1 MTALQGSSGQACR
14 LPLNRPDL
22 SGRSALRS
30 GLCPIRFT
38 TFLGFLT
45 LLFGLAAA
53 LPSSAQTTLSTVST
67 GSPTVGLAV
76 NPTQN
81 IIYVTHGDNTL
92 TYIDGWTNTVHQ
104 VKDPGAATT
113 NGASAILTY
122 LNGVFVAN
130 SASNDIVAYYVV
142 PQGGYTFEQL
152 VKDPNALQPAAMVF
166 SPNGF
171 GTLYVANKGSNS
183 VSVFVNN
190 GSGLQFTAAISVGA
204 QPDAMVMDLASN
216 RIYVANY
223 ADGTVS
229 VVDGSSNTVVT
240 TIQVGMHPTS
250 LALNAPSN
258 KIYVADQGSNDV
270 MVINGATNIASSISG
285 ISTAPTAIATSPLS
299 GQIFVA
305 TLDGHV
311 DVIDGSTDT
320 VTHVL
325 SAQAGTSPAGQ
336 AAIVVDP
343 TTDEVFVSIQG
354 GNLTAIDGGTL
365 AETNPPVGPGGTAAL
380 ALNPVTHRVYADNA
394 SNSIAVVDGS
404 TNAFNTLTLGQIQP
418 WAIAVNPA
426 TNKVYVAN
434 YGSNSV
440 TAYDPNAGTTS
451 NIPTGGNPDAIAID
465 LAKNLVYVADFTGS
479 VTIIDASN
487 DQVESQTIDVANP
500 DSIAVDPIRGLV
512 FGASSTQSA
521 AFNFPS
527 NFGPNPWT
535 SGPTSNVGPI
545 ASLANPAAGVAYT
558 LFRDGNLEVAD
569 ESTPHSFIV
578 GVCGTTASQPTAMD
592 VNPTTNTVYV
602 ACSGKEVDAVIHA
615 GGFLGGVSAV
625 YQDPSAISPVAVAVN
640 PITNKIFVANAG
652 DGSGNG
658 SVTVIDGA
666 TGSVTNLS
674 TGGTPVGVAVNLA
687 SGKVYVQMKTT
698 GANGAIYAIDPTG
711 QYFLGG
717 STPEGSI
724 GPLNT
729 QIATDPI
736 NNTVYALDRLS
747 NTVSYIAESTPQ
759 GNAGPSTTIQPFT
772 NNIWTT
778 SATPT
783 FNFSATAGL
792 DGYGP
797 YAVYFQV
804 DTLTGPWSYAGSTG
818 TSGSFSGIYSLP
830 LTPGFHVVYA
840 YSTSGYET
848 NNLDS
853 NNGAGFQYGPFVGA
867 IASYGFIV
875 APPNAG
881 TSFLANFGSVAQGT
895 TSAPQQAIL
904 VNHGGAPLNF
914 TYTFTGPNATD
925 FAEVPYTGSDPLCNT
940 LAGVLAP
947 GSYCDVNVAFHPTAA
962 GAEVAEV
969 EFLDNSLGIA
979 DTPSV
984 VVLEGFSQAP
994 GQTLS
999 VAITGNGAGTISDGS
1014 GFTCS
1019 TTTYCNHVYTPGAQ
1033 VTLTATPSAGSIF
1046 YGWDGACTGSGTCTL
1061 TMNSNQIVAAI
1072 FTTAIPSHCAPSD
1085 TTWIGGPSGNWSNPA
1100 NWSTAAVPV
1109 SGAHVCINGAK
1120 SPVSSV
1126 TLDVSASVG
1135 GLTIDPGNSL
1145 TISDNLQFIVAGTL
1159 SNSGQI
1165 TLNASGHNTFLT
1177 FSGSVTITG
1186 GGTITLI
1193 QTTSGGQPILN
1204 NTNNGAFTNVD
1215 NTIQGAGQ
1223 IGNNGLHITNQ
1234 VSGVISANNA
1244 SFPLTLNNNVTNLGT
1259 IQSSGSGT
1267 LQIAAVI
1274 ANSAATVR
1282 TLSSTSSVLLLGN
1295 ASIQG
1300 GIVNNA
1306 AGGTFATPTG
1316 NVGNLDGKTL
1326 GALTLFGTY
1335 TTQDNATTVLF
1346 GAIDNAGTLLL
1357 QSAGHNTFLT
1367 FNSAVTLSGGG
1378 TVDMSLTTLGGQPI
1392 LNNTNAGSLTNFNN
1406 LIQGAGQ
1413 IGNNGLVI
1421 TNQAA
1426 GIINANNS
1434 SSPLFINSNLTN
1446 QGLLEATGNGTLQ
1459 ISSVIQN
1466 QNANVTVGAASASI
1480 LLVGGDIVG
1489 GTITNTLGG
1498 TFATVA
1504 GNSASLDGITSGAL
1518 TIVGTFAS
1526 LDNSTTTFFGS
1537 INNTGTIV
1545 IQAAGHNTFFNC
1557 NNIVTL
1563 SGGGTV
1569 NLSQASSSG
1578 QPIINNSNAGALV
1591 NVNNLIEGAGQIG
1604 NNGLGITNQAAG
1616 VISATNPSFPLGI
1629 NNNSTNL
1636 GLIQANGGTLQ
1647 LSAQVVNQGA
1657 AIRTVSGGSAI
1668 QLFSGANIQGGTL
1681 TSAAGGSITTVVG
1694 QNPALNGLTSGALT
1708 LAGTIT
1714 IVDNGNATLFGTIN
1728 NTGVLDLQSNGHN
1741 SFLVCNNA
1749 VTLTGNGTVFLDQL
1763 ASGGQPIINNANA
1776 GSLTNVSNL
1785 IEGAGQIGN
1794 NGLGITNQA
1803 AGVISATNPS
1813 FPLGINNNS
1822 TNLGLI
1828 QANGG
1833 TLQLSAQVVNQG
1845 AAIRTVSGG
1854 SAIQLFSGANI
1865 QGGTLTSAAGGS
1877 ITTVVGQNPALN
1889 GLTSGALTLAGTI
1902 TIVDNGNATLF
1913 GTINNTGVLD
1923 LQSNGHNSFLVCNN
1937 AVTLTGNGTVFLDQL
1952 ASGGQPIINN
1962 ANAGSLTNVSNLIEG
1977 AGQIGNNGL
1986 PFTNGSAGRVLGNSA
2001 FSLSLNGSSVTNQGQ
2016 MQQTGASSSGILS
2029 VNNLTQTSTG
2039 HFGISIASPTQYSQ
2053 WQDTGNTTLAGNL
2066 DIAFAN
2072 GFTPAL
2078 NNQFTVLTTHSRS
2091 GQFAAINSPSLPS
2104 GLAWQATYNP
2114 GSVVLTVVAGTGGTS
2129 TLTVTPQGTGTGTIT
2144 DDFGLINC
2152 TTTGGVISGN
2162 CSAGYLTGSIVALT
2176 AIPASGTN
2184 FNGFTG
2190 CTGAAP
2196 CIVTVSGPQTVTASF
2211 VPANSFTLNVT
2222 LIGTGNG
2229 TITDNFNQINCVDA
2243 AGVISGA
2250 CSASYP
2256 VGAVVNLSATPNSGA
2271 TFGGWL
2277 GACTGTAGC
2286 SVTMNSA
2293 QSVTASLVPPP
2304 QNIPLTFAA
2313 GTNVSGMATYDCP
2326 SNPSPSPTNPC
2337 LDPNAHALALNVGQV
2352 LTPFTLTVQ
2361 ATEVPPTSGDG
2372 ICTNGDTPTQDFDC
2386 RFKSFFTFQT
2396 NPNGDTVVPLCYP
2409 YANGNCVHY
2418 TVFYQNPGTE
2428 PDPSWY
2434 VGPVNWTITFNNDTF
2449 VPPAPYTGS
2458 TPRLYDDPDGFV
2470 LPNSPYGTD
2479 CNTPMLI
2486 GNPGVPS
2493 NPPIYCQ
2500 FVFDIT
2506 TFYDPNKKVDAGI
2519 GGKTRVFNDVGVAI
2533 PPSSAAS
2540 LTVPSTPDAATVS
2553 AGTPIGITVMVTNS
2567 SGGTA
2572 TGATLHDSLPAGAGL
2587 WTISPAYS
2595 GPGSCTTTGAVNAQ
2609 VLNCSFGDLAP
2620 SATLSLHI
2628 LSATSSAG
2636 TLTNTAT
2643 IAAANQQVLSIASV
2657 VVQPVTPVFSGLTPS
2672 QSIAAGTPSITLAGV
2687 IGNGSFFPASGE
2699 TISITINGITQ
2710 LATIGANGVFSLQFA
2725 TAAIPVSATPYTIAY
2740 SYVGDSIFAS
2750 AADSSTTLTV
2760 TSGVVLQSIVL
2771 APANPTLT
2779 PNAKLTFIAT
2789 GFYSNGSSQN
2799 VSSLVTWSSDTP
2811 SVAAINSAGV
2821 ATAIA
2826 QGTSTI
2832 TASLSGVIGTTLL
2845 TVNGA
2850 AAIAY
2855 IGDAVSANCCLDV
2868 INTSTNK
2875 VVTTIPV
2882 TNINEP
2888 LGITPDQSRIFVP
2901 DSSANV
2907 VDVIDTT
2914 TNTLVNVIPV
2924 GNGTTAVAIT
2934 PDGKF
2939 GYVSDFG
2946 DNNVP
2951 VFDVATGAVVATI
2964 PIGFPSP
2971 WLAVTPDG
2979 AYVYASSAIDGRV
2992 AVINTSTNS
3001 LSSTFT
3007 LTPATGQPAPGCITG
3022 PTFNPSGTLA
3032 YFAQS
3037 CLAKSTS
3044 PGTVSVVSIPANTL
3058 VTNIVVGTDPF
3069 QTIISP
3075 DGTRL
3080 YVANAI
3086 SNTISVVDTSTN
3098 SVVATVSTI
3107 KHPESLGITPDG
3119 AFVYIANTG
3128 GGAISVL
3135 QTSSNTITAT
3145 IPATVPFGILIA
3157 SPPAAS
3163 NSATLALTPP
3173 NLVFNS
3179 QINGTTSAAQTISVK
3194 NPGTSAVTLTSIAL
3208 SGPNVSDFTLT
3219 SGCPAPPATLGSG
3232 ASCNLQVSYHPL
3244 VNGSSTAL
3252 VTITAANGLAS
3263 STQSAPL
3270 SGTGI
3275 SLVSIAVTPS
3285 AQSIMAGS
3293 TLQFTATGTYS
3304 DNSTLVLTNAVWS
3317 SSLPGVA
3324 GISSSGLATGVSPGQ
3339 TTISAT
3345 VGNIFGSTTLNVT
3358 PLVTLP
3364 LSVTL
3369 IGTGSGSVTDN
3380 FGSINCVSAAGVI
3393 SGACSANYPV
3403 GTLVTLT
3410 ATPTAPSAFAG
3421 WLGACTGTAGCSV
3434 TMNSAQSVT
3443 ASLVPPPQN
3452 IPLTFAAGTNV
3463 SGMATYDCP
3472 SNPSPSPTN
3481 PCLDPNAHA
3490 LALNVGQVLTPF
3502 TLTVQATEVPPTS
3515 GDGICT
3521 NGDTPTQDFDCRFKS
3536 FFTFQTN
3543 PNGDTVVPLCY
3554 PYANGN
3560 CVHYTVFYQNPGTEP
3575 DPSWYV
3581 GPVNWTITFNN
3592 DTFVP
3597 PAPYTGS
3604 TPRLYDDPDGF
3615 VLPNSPYGTDCN
3627 TPMLIGNPGVPSN
3640 PPIYCQFVFDITTF
3654 YDPNKKVD
3662 AGIGGKTRVFNDVVV
3677 AIPPV
3682 NTPVVTV
3689 TTTSDASPVNAGSPI
3704 GFTIAVSNSLS
3715 ATASNASLN
3724 NPLPAGAN
3732 INWSI
3737 SPAYSGPGSCTITGA
3752 VGSQVLNCSFG
3763 NLSPGANLS
3772 LHVQSASSSSGTYI
3786 CSSTVVFAG
3795 QQILS
3800 IGSITVQALP
3810 AAFSGIK
3817 PSQSIPV
3824 GTSSIS
3830 LSGTIASG
3838 TQYPPSGETVSVA
3851 INGAKQIATIG
3862 GNGAFSLQFP
3872 TASIPASTTPY
3883 TITYSFAG
3891 DSTFSPASDTSTS
3904 LAVVAGGKPGSTIKP
3919 LGSGTQN
3926 GVFYQDVQIANSGTG
3941 VDINV
3946 AITSLVFRTLAG
3958 TGTVTLNTSLSPAL
3972 PDNLGNLNVG
3982 QAVTVRL
3989 FLNVPTSVTRFLL
4002 TENGTLSDAS
4012 GTHYTF
4018 SAAQVINY

>member
-1794 NGLGITNQA
+1794 NGL
-1803 AGVISATNPS
+1803 
-1813 FPLGINNNS
+1813 
-1822 TNLGLI
+1822 
-1828 QANGG
+1828 
-1833 TLQLSAQVVNQG
+1833 
-1845 AAIRTVSGG
+1845 
-1854 SAIQLFSGANI
+1854 
-1865 QGGTLTSAAGGS
+1865 
-1877 ITTVVGQNPALN
+1877 
-1889 GLTSGALTLAGTI
+1889 
-1902 TIVDNGNATLF
+1902 
-1913 GTINNTGVLD
+1913 
-1923 LQSNGHNSFLVCNN
+1923 
-1937 AVTLTGNGTVFLDQL
+1937 
-1952 ASGGQPIINN
+1952 
-1962 ANAGSLTNVSNLIEG
+1962 
-1977 AGQIGNNGL
+1977 

-2053 WQDTGNTTLAGNL
+2053 
-2066 DIAFAN
+2066 
-2072 GFTPAL
+2072 
-2078 NNQFTVLTTHSRS
+2078 
-2091 GQFAAINSPSLPS
+2091 
-2104 GLAWQATYNP
+2104 
-2114 GSVVLTVVAGTGGTS
+2114 
-2129 TLTVTPQGTGTGTIT
+2129 
-2144 DDFGLINC
+2144 
-2152 TTTGGVISGN
+2152 
-2162 CSAGYLTGSIVALT
+2162 
-2176 AIPASGTN
+2176 
-2184 FNGFTG
+2184 
-2190 CTGAAP
+2190 
-2196 CIVTVSGPQTVTASF
+2196 
-2211 VPANSFTLNVT
+2211 
-2222 LIGTGNG
+2222 
-2229 TITDNFNQINCVDA
+2229 
-2243 AGVISGA
+2243 
-2250 CSASYP
+2250 
-2256 VGAVVNLSATPNSGA
+2256 
-2271 TFGGWL
+2271 
-2277 GACTGTAGC
+2277 
-2286 SVTMNSA
+2286 
-2293 QSVTASLVPPP
+2293 
-2304 QNIPLTFAA
+2304 
-2313 GTNVSGMATYDCP
+2313 
-2326 SNPSPSPTNPC
+2326 
-2337 LDPNAHALALNVGQV
+2337 
-2352 LTPFTLTVQ
+2352 
-2361 ATEVPPTSGDG
+2361 
-2372 ICTNGDTPTQDFDC
+2372 
-2386 RFKSFFTFQT
+2386 
-2396 NPNGDTVVPLCYP
+2396 
-2409 YANGNCVHY
+2409 
-2418 TVFYQNPGTE
+2418 
-2428 PDPSWY
+2428 
-2434 VGPVNWTITFNNDTF
+2434 
-2449 VPPAPYTGS
+2449 
-2458 TPRLYDDPDGFV
+2458 
-2470 LPNSPYGTD
+2470 
-2479 CNTPMLI
+2479 
-2486 GNPGVPS
+2486 
-2493 NPPIYCQ
+2493 
-2500 FVFDIT
+2500 
-2506 TFYDPNKKVDAGI
+2506 
-2519 GGKTRVFNDVGVAI
+2519 
-2533 PPSSAAS
+2533 
-2540 LTVPSTPDAATVS
+2540 
-2553 AGTPIGITVMVTNS
+2553 
-2567 SGGTA
+2567 
-2572 TGATLHDSLPAGAGL
+2572 
-2587 WTISPAYS
+2587 
-2595 GPGSCTTTGAVNAQ
+2595 
-2609 VLNCSFGDLAP
+2609 
-2620 SATLSLHI
+2620 
-2628 LSATSSAG
+2628 
-2636 TLTNTAT
+2636 
-2643 IAAANQQVLSIASV
+2643 
-2657 VVQPVTPVFSGLTPS
+2657 
-2672 QSIAAGTPSITLAGV
+2672 
-2687 IGNGSFFPASGE
+2687 
-2699 TISITINGITQ
+2699 
-2710 LATIGANGVFSLQFA
+2710 
-2725 TAAIPVSATPYTIAY
+2725 
-2740 SYVGDSIFAS
+2740 
-2750 AADSSTTLTV
+2750 
-2760 TSGVVLQSIVL
+2760 
-2771 APANPTLT
+2771 
-2779 PNAKLTFIAT
+2779 
-2789 GFYSNGSSQN
+2789 
-2799 VSSLVTWSSDTP
+2799 
-2811 SVAAINSAGV
+2811 
-2821 ATAIA
+2821 
-2826 QGTSTI
+2826 
-2832 TASLSGVIGTTLL
+2832 
-2845 TVNGA
+2845 
-2850 AAIAY
+2850 
-2855 IGDAVSANCCLDV
+2855 
-2868 INTSTNK
+2868 
-2875 VVTTIPV
+2875 
-2882 TNINEP
+2882 
-2888 LGITPDQSRIFVP
+2888 
-2901 DSSANV
+2901 
-2907 VDVIDTT
+2907 
-2914 TNTLVNVIPV
+2914 
-2924 GNGTTAVAIT
+2924 
-2934 PDGKF
+2934 
-2939 GYVSDFG
+2939 
-2946 DNNVP
+2946 
-2951 VFDVATGAVVATI
+2951 
-2964 PIGFPSP
+2964 
-2971 WLAVTPDG
+2971 
-2979 AYVYASSAIDGRV
+2979 
-2992 AVINTSTNS
+2992 
-3001 LSSTFT
+3001 
-3007 LTPATGQPAPGCITG
+3007 
-3022 PTFNPSGTLA
+3022 
-3032 YFAQS
+3032 
-3037 CLAKSTS
+3037 
-3044 PGTVSVVSIPANTL
+3044 
-3058 VTNIVVGTDPF
+3058 
-3069 QTIISP
+3069 
-3075 DGTRL
+3075 
-3080 YVANAI
+3080 
-3086 SNTISVVDTSTN
+3086 
-3098 SVVATVSTI
+3098 
-3107 KHPESLGITPDG
+3107 
-3119 AFVYIANTG
+3119 
-3128 GGAISVL
+3128 
-3135 QTSSNTITAT
+3135 
-3145 IPATVPFGILIA
+3145 
-3157 SPPAAS
+3157 
-3163 NSATLALTPP
+3163 
-3173 NLVFNS
+3173 
-3179 QINGTTSAAQTISVK
+3179 
-3194 NPGTSAVTLTSIAL
+3194 
-3208 SGPNVSDFTLT
+3208 
-3219 SGCPAPPATLGSG
+3219 
-3232 ASCNLQVSYHPL
+3232 
-3244 VNGSSTAL
+3244 
-3252 VTITAANGLAS
+3252 
-3263 STQSAPL
+3263 
-3270 SGTGI
+3270 
-3275 SLVSIAVTPS
+3275 
-3285 AQSIMAGS
+3285 
-3293 TLQFTATGTYS
+3293 
-3304 DNSTLVLTNAVWS
+3304 
-3317 SSLPGVA
+3317 
-3324 GISSSGLATGVSPGQ
+3324 
-3339 TTISAT
+3339 
-3345 VGNIFGSTTLNVT
+3345 
-3358 PLVTLP
+3358 
-3364 LSVTL
+3364 
-3369 IGTGSGSVTDN
+3369 
-3380 FGSINCVSAAGVI
+3380 
-3393 SGACSANYPV
+3393 
-3403 GTLVTLT
+3403 
-3410 ATPTAPSAFAG
+3410 
-3421 WLGACTGTAGCSV
+3421 
-3434 TMNSAQSVT
+3434 
-3443 ASLVPPPQN
+3443 
-3452 IPLTFAAGTNV
+3452 
-3463 SGMATYDCP
+3463 
-3472 SNPSPSPTN
+3472 
-3481 PCLDPNAHA
+3481 
-3490 LALNVGQVLTPF
+3490 
-3502 TLTVQATEVPPTS
+3502 
-3515 GDGICT
+3515 
-3521 NGDTPTQDFDCRFKS
+3521 
-3536 FFTFQTN
+3536 
-3543 PNGDTVVPLCY
+3543 
-3554 PYANGN
+3554 
-3560 CVHYTVFYQNPGTEP
+3560 
-3575 DPSWYV
+3575 
-3581 GPVNWTITFNN
+3581 
-3592 DTFVP
+3592 
-3597 PAPYTGS
+3597 
-3604 TPRLYDDPDGF
+3604 
-3615 VLPNSPYGTDCN
+3615 
-3627 TPMLIGNPGVPSN
+3627 
-3640 PPIYCQFVFDITTF
+3640 
-3654 YDPNKKVD
+3654 
-3662 AGIGGKTRVFNDVVV
+3662 
-3677 AIPPV
+3677 
-3682 NTPVVTV
+3682 
-3689 TTTSDASPVNAGSPI
+3689 
-3704 GFTIAVSNSLS
+3704 
-3715 ATASNASLN
+3715 
-3724 NPLPAGAN
+3724 
-3732 INWSI
+3732 
-3737 SPAYSGPGSCTITGA
+3737 
-3752 VGSQVLNCSFG
+3752 
-3763 NLSPGANLS
+3763 
-3772 LHVQSASSSSGTYI
+3772 
-3786 CSSTVVFAG
+3786 
-3795 QQILS
+3795 
-3800 IGSITVQALP
+3800 
-3810 AAFSGIK
+3810 
-3817 PSQSIPV
+3817 
-3824 GTSSIS
+3824 
-3830 LSGTIASG
+3830 
-3838 TQYPPSGETVSVA
+3838 
-3851 INGAKQIATIG
+3851 
-3862 GNGAFSLQFP
+3862 
-3872 TASIPASTTPY
+3872 
-3883 TITYSFAG
+3883 
-3891 DSTFSPASDTSTS
+3891 
-3904 LAVVAGGKPGSTIKP
+3904 
-3919 LGSGTQN
+3919 
-3926 GVFYQDVQIANSGTG
+3926 
-3941 VDINV
+3941 
-3946 AITSLVFRTLAG
+3946 
-3958 TGTVTLNTSLSPAL
+3958 
-3972 PDNLGNLNVG
+3972 
-3982 QAVTVRL
+3982 
-3989 FLNVPTSVTRFLL
+3989 
-4002 TENGTLSDAS
+4002 
-4012 GTHYTF
+4012 
-4018 SAAQVINY
+4018 

>member
-285 ISTAPTAIATSPLS
+285 ISTAPTAIATSPFS

-500 DSIAVDPIRGLV
+500 DSIAVDNIRGLV

-1186 GGTITLI
+1186 GGTINLI
-1193 QTTSGGQPILN
+1193 QTTSGGPPILN

-1426 GIINANNS
+1426 GIINANNA

-1986 PFTNGSAGRVLGNSA
+1986 GI
-2001 FSLSLNGSSVTNQGQ
+2001 TNQ
-2016 MQQTGASSSGILS
+2016 
-2029 VNNLTQTSTG
+2029 
-2039 HFGISIASPTQYSQ
+2039 
-2053 WQDTGNTTLAGNL
+2053 
-2066 DIAFAN
+2066 
-2072 GFTPAL
+2072 
-2078 NNQFTVLTTHSRS
+2078 
-2091 GQFAAINSPSLPS
+2091 
-2104 GLAWQATYNP
+2104 
-2114 GSVVLTVVAGTGGTS
+2114 
-2129 TLTVTPQGTGTGTIT
+2129 
-2144 DDFGLINC
+2144 
-2152 TTTGGVISGN
+2152 
-2162 CSAGYLTGSIVALT
+2162 
-2176 AIPASGTN
+2176 
-2184 FNGFTG
+2184 
-2190 CTGAAP
+2190 
-2196 CIVTVSGPQTVTASF
+2196 
-2211 VPANSFTLNVT
+2211 
-2222 LIGTGNG
+2222 
-2229 TITDNFNQINCVDA
+2229 A
-2243 AGVISGA
+2243 AGVIS
-2250 CSASYP
+2250 
-2256 VGAVVNLSATPNSGA
+2256 AT
-2271 TFGGWL
+2271 
-2277 GACTGTAGC
+2277 
-2286 SVTMNSA
+2286 
-2293 QSVTASLVPPP
+2293 
-2304 QNIPLTFAA
+2304 
-2313 GTNVSGMATYDCP
+2313 
-2326 SNPSPSPTNPC
+2326 NPS
-2337 LDPNAHALALNVGQV
+2337 
-2352 LTPFTLTVQ
+2352 F
-2361 ATEVPPTSGDG
+2361 
-2372 ICTNGDTPTQDFDC
+2372 
-2386 RFKSFFTFQT
+2386 
-2396 NPNGDTVVPLCYP
+2396 
-2409 YANGNCVHY
+2409 
-2418 TVFYQNPGTE
+2418 
-2428 PDPSWY
+2428 
-2434 VGPVNWTITFNNDTF
+2434 
-2449 VPPAPYTGS
+2449 
-2458 TPRLYDDPDGFV
+2458 
-2470 LPNSPYGTD
+2470 
-2479 CNTPMLI
+2479 
-2486 GNPGVPS
+2486 
-2493 NPPIYCQ
+2493 
-2500 FVFDIT
+2500 
-2506 TFYDPNKKVDAGI
+2506 
-2519 GGKTRVFNDVGVAI
+2519 
-2533 PPSSAAS
+2533 
-2540 LTVPSTPDAATVS
+2540 
-2553 AGTPIGITVMVTNS
+2553 
-2567 SGGTA
+2567 
-2572 TGATLHDSLPAGAGL
+2572 
-2587 WTISPAYS
+2587 
-2595 GPGSCTTTGAVNAQ
+2595 
-2609 VLNCSFGDLAP
+2609 
-2620 SATLSLHI
+2620 
-2628 LSATSSAG
+2628 
-2636 TLTNTAT
+2636 
-2643 IAAANQQVLSIASV
+2643 
-2657 VVQPVTPVFSGLTPS
+2657 
-2672 QSIAAGTPSITLAGV
+2672 
-2687 IGNGSFFPASGE
+2687 
-2699 TISITINGITQ
+2699 
-2710 LATIGANGVFSLQFA
+2710 
-2725 TAAIPVSATPYTIAY
+2725 
-2740 SYVGDSIFAS
+2740 
-2750 AADSSTTLTV
+2750 
-2760 TSGVVLQSIVL
+2760 
-2771 APANPTLT
+2771 
-2779 PNAKLTFIAT
+2779 
-2789 GFYSNGSSQN
+2789 
-2799 VSSLVTWSSDTP
+2799 
-2811 SVAAINSAGV
+2811 
-2821 ATAIA
+2821 
-2826 QGTSTI
+2826 
-2832 TASLSGVIGTTLL
+2832 
-2845 TVNGA
+2845 
-2850 AAIAY
+2850 
-2855 IGDAVSANCCLDV
+2855 
-2868 INTSTNK
+2868 
-2875 VVTTIPV
+2875 
-2882 TNINEP
+2882 P
-2888 LGITPDQSRIFVP
+2888 LGI
-2901 DSSANV
+2901 
-2907 VDVIDTT
+2907 
-2914 TNTLVNVIPV
+2914 
-2924 GNGTTAVAIT
+2924 
-2934 PDGKF
+2934 
-2939 GYVSDFG
+2939 
-2946 DNNVP
+2946 NN
-2951 VFDVATGAVVATI
+2951 
-2964 PIGFPSP
+2964 
-2971 WLAVTPDG
+2971 
-2979 AYVYASSAIDGRV
+2979 
-2992 AVINTSTNS
+2992 NSTN
-3001 LSSTFT
+3001 LG
-3007 LTPATGQPAPGCITG
+3007 LIQANG
-3022 PTFNPSGTLA
+3022 GTL
-3032 YFAQS
+3032 Q
-3037 CLAKSTS
+3037 L
-3044 PGTVSVVSIPANTL
+3044 
-3058 VTNIVVGTDPF
+3058 
-3069 QTIISP
+3069 
-3075 DGTRL
+3075 
-3080 YVANAI
+3080 
-3086 SNTISVVDTSTN
+3086 
-3098 SVVATVSTI
+3098 
-3107 KHPESLGITPDG
+3107 
-3119 AFVYIANTG
+3119 
-3128 GGAISVL
+3128 
-3135 QTSSNTITAT
+3135 
-3145 IPATVPFGILIA
+3145 
-3157 SPPAAS
+3157 
-3163 NSATLALTPP
+3163 
-3173 NLVFNS
+3173 
-3179 QINGTTSAAQTISVK
+3179 
-3194 NPGTSAVTLTSIAL
+3194 
-3208 SGPNVSDFTLT
+3208 
-3219 SGCPAPPATLGSG
+3219 
-3232 ASCNLQVSYHPL
+3232 
-3244 VNGSSTAL
+3244 
-3252 VTITAANGLAS
+3252 
-3263 STQSAPL
+3263 
-3270 SGTGI
+3270 
-3275 SLVSIAVTPS
+3275 S
-3285 AQSIMAGS
+3285 AQVVN
-3293 TLQFTATGTYS
+3293 Q
-3304 DNSTLVLTNAVWS
+3304 
-3317 SSLPGVA
+3317 
-3324 GISSSGLATGVSPGQ
+3324 
-3339 TTISAT
+3339 
-3345 VGNIFGSTTLNVT
+3345 
-3358 PLVTLP
+3358 
-3364 LSVTL
+3364 
-3369 IGTGSGSVTDN
+3369 
-3380 FGSINCVSAAGVI
+3380 
-3393 SGACSANYPV
+3393 GA
-3403 GTLVTLT
+3403 
-3410 ATPTAPSAFAG
+3410 
-3421 WLGACTGTAGCSV
+3421 
-3434 TMNSAQSVT
+3434 
-3443 ASLVPPPQN
+3443 
-3452 IPLTFAAGTNV
+3452 
-3463 SGMATYDCP
+3463 
-3472 SNPSPSPTN
+3472 
-3481 PCLDPNAHA
+3481 
-3490 LALNVGQVLTPF
+3490 
-3502 TLTVQATEVPPTS
+3502 
-3515 GDGICT
+3515 
-3521 NGDTPTQDFDCRFKS
+3521 
-3536 FFTFQTN
+3536 
-3543 PNGDTVVPLCY
+3543 
-3554 PYANGN
+3554 
-3560 CVHYTVFYQNPGTEP
+3560 
-3575 DPSWYV
+3575 
-3581 GPVNWTITFNN
+3581 
-3592 DTFVP
+3592 
-3597 PAPYTGS
+3597 
-3604 TPRLYDDPDGF
+3604 
-3615 VLPNSPYGTDCN
+3615 
-3627 TPMLIGNPGVPSN
+3627 
-3640 PPIYCQFVFDITTF
+3640 
-3654 YDPNKKVD
+3654 
-3662 AGIGGKTRVFNDVVV
+3662 
-3677 AIPPV
+3677 
-3682 NTPVVTV
+3682 
-3689 TTTSDASPVNAGSPI
+3689 
-3704 GFTIAVSNSLS
+3704 
-3715 ATASNASLN
+3715 
-3724 NPLPAGAN
+3724 
-3732 INWSI
+3732 
-3737 SPAYSGPGSCTITGA
+3737 
-3752 VGSQVLNCSFG
+3752 
-3763 NLSPGANLS
+3763 
-3772 LHVQSASSSSGTYI
+3772 
-3786 CSSTVVFAG
+3786 
-3795 QQILS
+3795 
-3800 IGSITVQALP
+3800 
-3810 AAFSGIK
+3810 
-3817 PSQSIPV
+3817 
-3824 GTSSIS
+3824 
-3830 LSGTIASG
+3830 
-3838 TQYPPSGETVSVA
+3838 
-3851 INGAKQIATIG
+3851 
-3862 GNGAFSLQFP
+3862 
-3872 TASIPASTTPY
+3872 
-3883 TITYSFAG
+3883 
-3891 DSTFSPASDTSTS
+3891 
-3904 LAVVAGGKPGSTIKP
+3904 
-3919 LGSGTQN
+3919 
-3926 GVFYQDVQIANSGTG
+3926 
-3941 VDINV
+3941 
-3946 AITSLVFRTLAG
+3946 
-3958 TGTVTLNTSLSPAL
+3958 
-3972 PDNLGNLNVG
+3972 
-3982 QAVTVRL
+3982 
-3989 FLNVPTSVTRFLL
+3989 
-4002 TENGTLSDAS
+4002 
-4012 GTHYTF
+4012 
-4018 SAAQVINY
+4018 